1 MESSAKVDISFC
13 QIVCDPN
20 CQRIGFPTFVMCSN
34 KSYSGIKDRV
44 EDAGI
49 EVDTVIENVG
59 DLIRNGEE
67 ETRRLKR
74 QVASMNWDTY
84 QRCEA
89 VAVIILHRI
98 FRQIKL
104 NTAVTLAQLVY

>member
-1 MESSAKVDISFC
+1 MESFAKVDISFC

-67 ETRRLKR
+67 ETRRVKR

-84 QRCEA
+84 QRCDNFA
-89 VAVIILHRI
+89 MDIPPDK
-98 FRQIKL
+98 IKYRSL
-104 NTAVTLAQLVY
+104 

>member
-1 MESSAKVDISFC
+1 
-13 QIVCDPN
+13 
-20 CQRIGFPTFVMCSN
+20 MCSN
-34 KSYSGIKDRV
+34 KSYSEIKGRV

-67 ETRRLKR
+67 ETRRVKR

-84 QRCEA
+84 QRCD
-89 VAVIILHRI
+89 AVIILEWI

-104 NTAVTLAQLVY
+104 NTAVTLAQMGY